1 MPLYFP
7 TPLTDLLSS
16 GRILHALD
24 ERSPEE
30 ILGYDEHGLP
40 T

>member
-1 MPLYFP
+1 MKIGSRYA
-7 TPLTDLLSS
+7 
-16 GRILHALD
+16 ALAGT